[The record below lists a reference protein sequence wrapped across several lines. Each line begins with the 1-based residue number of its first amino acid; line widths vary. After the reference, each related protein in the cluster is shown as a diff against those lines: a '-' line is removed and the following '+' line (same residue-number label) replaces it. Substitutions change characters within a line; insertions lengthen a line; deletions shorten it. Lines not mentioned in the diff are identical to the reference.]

1 MLKSSFEKIH
11 NYEDFFNDSEILTDY
26 ANKFLSVYYVDEQ
39 NIFLTAIVCSE
50 YSEYGNLS
58 CSKCNIKISDL
69 YKNRQNNNRYYME
82 IKQISILNKETR
94 SDLTRLLLPLDH
106 YCKTGIYR
114 GLNNEY
120 LVLPHN
126 KYRINNLF
134 IRKQIS
140 LIKWFRRSMIYL
152 PYEITFII
160 TSYL

>member
-1 MLKSSFEKIH
+1 MIYVIWYFLNYSLKIKINDKAEFLEKLITC
-11 NYEDFFNDSEILTDY
+11 NFAYNKTDERY
-26 ANKFLSVYYVDEQ
+26 WYVDPQ
-39 NIFLTAIVCSE
+39 FLVDEI
-50 YSEYGNLS
+50 
-58 CSKCNIKISDL
+58 SKKT
-69 YKNRQNNNRYYME
+69 KVHGMW
-82 IKQISILNKETR
+82 KISILNKETR